1 MLATLRQPNFA
12 LLWTAGLVSQI
23 GNWVLIA
30 ALPFYV
36 YERTGST
43 LASGMIWIAYTLPG
57 LLLGSVAGVFVD
69 RWDRKR
75 TMVVVNLLQAALM
88 LVLLLVGSAEWL
100 WLVYLVALLESAL
113 GQFFAP
119 AENSLLPSLVGEER
133 LLQANALN
141 SLNDNL
147 ARVVGPSLGGALFGF
162 FGLQAVVLVDSAS
175 FLVAGV
181 LISLISSPAASRGAD
196 IGPTG
201 DEAAG
206 SLARVWREWIAGLG
220 LVRANR
226 VLRAVFIVMGVS
238 LLADSILTALLVP
251 FVNSVAEGG
260 AQALGAILTVR
271 GVAGLIGGVVI
282 GWVGKRAGPARI
294 LGWSLI
300 LLGALFL
307 VEVNFPY
314 IPLILMVTLLNGP
327 PVIGWLTGQQTL
339 LQAGTDDEYRGR
351 VFGAYGTTNALML
364 LAGTGL
370 GSFLGDI
377 VGVVPLLNVSG
388 VLYSLAG
395 LLALGLLS
403 GGQVVAGSADREGQE
418 GPVASSS

>member
-43 LASGMIWIAYTLPG
+43 LASGMIWVAYTLPG
-57 LLLGSVAGVFVD
+57 PLLGSMAGVFVD
-69 RWDRKR
+69 RWDRER
-75 TMVVVNLLQAALM
+75 TMVVVNLLQSALI
-88 LVLLLVGSAEWL
+88 LGLLLVGSAEWL

-133 LLQANALN
+133 LLRANALN

-271 GVAGLIGGVVI
+271 GVAGLIGGLVI
-282 GWVGKRAGPARI
+282 GRVGTRVGPERL
-294 LGWSLI
+294 LGWSLVAI
-300 LLGALFL
+300 GALFL

-364 LAGTGL
+364 LAGRGL

>member
-88 LVLLLVGSAEWL
+88 LVLLLMGSAEWL

-113 GQFFAP
+113 GQFFAA

-181 LISLISSPAASRGAD
+181 LISLISSPAASQGAD

>member
-88 LVLLLVGSAEWL
+88 LVLLLMGSAEWL

-141 SLNDNL
+141 SLNNNL

-220 LVRANR
+220 P
-226 VLRAVFIVMGVS
+226 I
-238 LLADSILTALLVP
+238 P
-251 FVNSVAEGG
+251 F
-260 AQALGAILTVR
+260 
-271 GVAGLIGGVVI
+271 
-282 GWVGKRAGPARI
+282 K
-294 LGWSLI
+294 
-300 LLGALFL
+300 
-307 VEVNFPY
+307 
-314 IPLILMVTLLNGP
+314 
-327 PVIGWLTGQQTL
+327 
-339 LQAGTDDEYRGR
+339 
-351 VFGAYGTTNALML
+351 
-364 LAGTGL
+364 
-370 GSFLGDI
+370 
-377 VGVVPLLNVSG
+377 
-388 VLYSLAG
+388 
-395 LLALGLLS
+395 
-403 GGQVVAGSADREGQE
+403 
-418 GPVASSS
+418 